1 MISFEYRI
9 LSEFKIKKAKIDT
22 LSNFIL
28 GHTDPKE
35 SEAKEASVFLDVMI
49 DEIDKFY
56 VSHSEILSN
65 NDKKPHHSSRLPE
78 TKRWRIKI
86 WKVFMKK
93 IHEDLEN
100 K

>member
-28 GHTDPKE
+28 GHTDPTGIE
-35 SEAKEASVFLDVMI
+35 VKEASEFLNVLI
-49 DEIDKFY
+49 NEIDKFY

-65 NDKKPHHSSRLPE
+65 NG
-78 TKRWRIKI
+78 KRSLTIVHVYMKQNNGMKI
-86 WKVFMKK
+86 
-93 IHEDLEN
+93 
-100 K
+100 

>member
-28 GHTDPKE
+28 NSKDPKGMDVKDA
-35 SEAKEASVFLDVMI
+35 SEFLNVLI

-56 VSHSEILSN
+56 VSHSEILSKN
-65 NDKKPHHSSRLPE
+65 GKKPHHLSHLDDN
-78 TKRWRIKI
+78 
-86 WKVFMKK
+86 KK
-93 IHEDLEN
+93 WNEN
-100 K
+100 VEIFYEKNPRRRPRK

>member
-28 GHTDPKE
+28 GHADPKGI
-35 SEAKEASVFLDVMI
+35 EAKEASEFLDVLI

-56 VSHSEILSN
+56 VSNSEILSN
-65 NDKKPHHSSRLPE
+65 NGKKPHHSSRLPE
-78 TKRWRIKI
+78 TKQWN
-86 WKVFMKK
+86 
-93 IHEDLEN
+93 EN
-100 K
+100 IEIFYEKNPRRRPRK

>member
-28 GHTDPKE
+28 THTDPDG
-35 SEAKEASVFLDVMI
+35 SEVKEASEFLDVMI
-49 DEIDKFY
+49 DGFY

-65 NDKKPHHSSRLPE
+65 NGKKPHHSSRLPE
-78 TKRWRIKI
+78 TKQW
-86 WKVFMKK
+86 
-93 IHEDLEN
+93 N
-100 K
+100 KNIESFYEKNPRRPRK

>member
-28 GHTDPKE
+28 THTDPE
-35 SEAKEASVFLDVMI
+35 GSEVKEASEFLDVMI
-49 DEIDKFY
+49 DEIDGFY

-65 NDKKPHHSSRLPE
+65 NGKRPHHSSRLPE
-78 TKRWRIKI
+78 TKQW
-86 WKVFMKK
+86 
-93 IHEDLEN
+93 N
-100 K
+100 KNIESFYEKNPRRPRK